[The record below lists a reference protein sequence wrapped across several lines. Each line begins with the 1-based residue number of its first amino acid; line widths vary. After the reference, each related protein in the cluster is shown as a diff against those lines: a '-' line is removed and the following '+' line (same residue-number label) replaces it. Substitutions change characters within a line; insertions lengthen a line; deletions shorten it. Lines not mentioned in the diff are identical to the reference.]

1 MQTRTNPFIVM
12 AGLYLTVGLAAV
24 VGVLAVESGLVES
37 LPRLRWV
44 LIHLVTIGG
53 LTQAVF
59 GALPSLVSAA
69 NESARQPDGGRRWVQ
84 WLSLNAGYPLLLIG
98 MATGS
103 MTVAVTGAAIVL
115 GALGLL
121 LSTVFR
127 TSAHGTERGIRRYYR
142 LAPWF
147 LVVGIL
153 AAFGML
159 LGIHG
164 PGGYFGSLEAHVHA
178 NVWGFLALIVAG
190 ALFTLLPALLGV
202 ELRYPRLVSVTF
214 WGLTIGVVGLIAGPW
229 LAHNEVTVVGL
240 GTYVVGTVALLANVV
255 GTYRSSDRSQPR
267 RIALVLGA
275 YLWLVFPVPWAPLV
289 LLFPD
294 TVPAGAIEIAA
305 INGLVFGWM
314 LQLAMAF
321 LPVVAAT
328 FAGSVTDRGFVET
341 VAAVAAECPQPSWIQ
356 VGSVNLGML
365 ALWLTPVAVG
375 GESTVITTL
384 VGFALIAVAW
394 AMFMVSLWRS
404 IVSPPAEAAT
414 PRDAVHEAM

>member
-1 MQTRTNPFIVM
+1 MQTRTNPFLVM
-12 AGLYLTVGLAAV
+12 AGLYLTVGLVAV
-24 VGVLAVESGLVES
+24 VGTLAVESGLLES

-59 GALPSLVSAA
+59 GVLPSLVTGAD
-69 NESARQPDGGRRWVQ
+69 ESARRPNAGRRWVE
-84 WLSLNAGYPLLLIG
+84 WLSLNAGYPLLLLG

-103 MTVAVTGAAIVL
+103 TTVAVTGATIVL

-121 LSTVFR
+121 LSTVFQA
-127 TSAHGTERGIRRYYR
+127 SARATDHGIRRYYR

-159 LGIHG
+159 LGVHG

-190 ALFTLLPALLGV
+190 ALFTLLPALLGT

-321 LPVVAAT
+321 LPVVAAA
-328 FAGSVTDRGFVET
+328 FARPVSDGSFAET

-365 ALWLTPVAVG
+365 ALWLTPIPFLG
-375 GESTVITTL
+375 GLEANTTL
-384 VGFALIAVAW
+384 AGFTLIAVAW
-394 AMFMVSLWRS
+394 AMFVVSLWRS
-404 IVSPPAEAAT
+404 IVSPTSDGTEREKAA
-414 PRDAVHEAM
+414 RDAA

>member
-24 VGVLAVESGLVES
+24 VGALAVESGLVES

-59 GALPSLVSAA
+59 GVLPSLVTATDA
-69 NESARQPDGGRRWVQ
+69 SARRPADSHRWLQ
-84 WLSLNAGYPLLLIG
+84 WLALNAGYPLLLLG
-98 MATGS
+98 MATGTTLVS
-103 MTVAVTGAAIVL
+103 ITGATIVL

-121 LSTVFR
+121 VSTVLR
-127 TSAHGTERGIRRYYR
+127 TTGRATPRGLSRYYR

-164 PGGYFGSLEAHVHA
+164 PGGYLGSLEAHVHA

-190 ALFTLLPALLGV
+190 ALLTLLPALLEA

-214 WGLTIGVVGLIAGPW
+214 WGLTIGVVGLVAGPW
-229 LAHNEVTVVGL
+229 LARHEVTILGL
-240 GTYVVGTVALLANVV
+240 ASYVVGTGALLANVV
-255 GTYRSSDRSQPR
+255 GTYRRSDRNHTR

-275 YLWLVFPVPWAPLV
+275 YLWLAFPVPWAPFV
-289 LLFPD
+289 LLVPD
-294 TVPAGAIEIAA
+294 AVPAGAIEIAA
-305 INGLVFGWM
+305 INGLIFGWM

-321 LPVVAAT
+321 LPVVAAA
-328 FAGSVTDRGFVET
+328 FAQPVADRGVVEA
-341 VAAVAAECPQPSWIQ
+341 VAAVAAEHPQPSWIQ

-365 ALWLTPVAVG
+365 ALWLTAVPVL
-375 GESTVITTL
+375 GELAASATL
-384 VGFALIAVAW
+384 AGFALIAVAW
-394 AMFMVSLWRS
+394 ALFVVSLWRS
-404 IVSPPAEAAT
+404 IASPTSEGAGRRGAT
-414 PRDAVHEAM
+414 RDAA

>member
-1 MQTRTNPFIVM
+1 M
-12 AGLYLTVGLAAV
+12 AGLYLTVGLVAV
-24 VGVLAVESGLVES
+24 VGTLTVEAGFIEP

-59 GALPSLVSAA
+59 GALPALLTAGTEPSRGTAT
-69 NESARQPDGGRRWVQ
+69 GRRWLQ
-84 WLSLNAGYPLLLIG
+84 WLSLNAGYPLLLLG
-98 MATGS
+98 MATG
-103 MTVAVTGAAIVL
+103 TTVVAVTGATFVL

-127 TSAHGTERGIRRYYR
+127 TNVRATDRRISRYYR

-159 LGIHG
+159 LGVHG
-164 PGGYFGSLEAHVHA
+164 PGGYIGSLEAHVHA
-178 NVWGFLALIVAG
+178 NAWGFLAFVVAG
-190 ALFTLLPALLGV
+190 TLLTVLPALLAT

-214 WGLTIGVVGLIAGPW
+214 WAMAIGVVGLVAGPW
-229 LAHNEVTVVGL
+229 LGHNEVTVVGL
-240 GTYVVGTVALLANVV
+240 GSYAIGTGTLLANVV
-255 GTYRSSDRSQPR
+255 GTHRSSDRSHPR

-275 YLWLVFPVPWAPLV
+275 NLWLAFPVPWAPLV
-289 LLFPD
+289 LLAPEI
-294 TVPAGAIEIAA
+294 VPAGAIEIAA

-321 LPVVAAT
+321 LPVVAAA
-328 FAGSVTDRGFVET
+328 FARSGADHAVVET
-341 VAAVAAECPQPSWIQ
+341 VAVVAAEHPQPSWIQ

-365 ALWLTPVAVG
+365 TLWLIPVPIVG
-375 GESTVITTL
+375 SHATTMTL
-384 VGFALIAVAW
+384 TGFALIAIAW
-394 AMFMVSLWRS
+394 TMFLRSFWRS
-404 IVSPPAEAAT
+404 VASPTREGTERRKKLRETA
-414 PRDAVHEAM
+414 

>member
-1 MQTRTNPFIVM
+1 MQTRTNPFIAM

-24 VGVLAVESGLVES
+24 VGALAVESGLVES

-44 LIHLVTIGG
+44 MIHLVTIGG

-59 GALPSLVSAA
+59 GALPSLVNATDG
-69 NESARQPDGGRRWVQ
+69 SARRPSGGRRWLQ
-84 WLSLNAGYPLLLIG
+84 WLSLNAGYPLLLLG

-103 MTVAVTGAAIVL
+103 TVVTVAGATIVL

-127 TSAHGTERGIRRYYR
+127 TSAHSTERGIRRYYR

-153 AAFGML
+153 AAFGMI
-159 LGIHG
+159 LGVHG
-164 PGGYFGSLEAHVHA
+164 PGGYVGSLEAHVHA

-214 WGLTIGVVGLIAGPW
+214 WGLTIGVVGLVAGPW

-275 YLWLVFPVPWAPLV
+275 YLWLAFPVPWAPLV

-294 TVPAGAIEIAA
+294 TVPAAAIEIAA

-328 FAGSVTDRGFVET
+328 FAGSITDRGFVEA
-341 VAAVAAECPQPSWIQ
+341 VAAVATECPQPSWIQ
-356 VGSVNLGML
+356 VGSVNLGMFT
-365 ALWLTPVAVG
+365 LWLTPVPFVG
-375 GESTVITTL
+375 GFAATTTL
-384 VGFALIAVAW
+384 TGFALIAVAW
-394 AMFMVSLWRS
+394 AMFVVSLWRS
-404 IVSPPAEAAT
+404 IASPPSEGAKRRNAT
-414 PRDAVHEAM
+414 RDAV